1 MGISDKKRAKYE
13 RKIPKAKKRQSKLSR
28 AAGLGA
34 LAGAGGLA
42 GAAIIRKPHLVNP
55 AKFGENIA
63 NAAKKAKNL
72 RAPDLS
78 DPAKRNKYAD
88 KVKDKAFLMSAGAG
102 AVGGIGSLNFAGIQR
117 KEAKL
122 EKK

>member
-1 MGISDKKRAKYE
+1 MAISDKKRAKYE
-13 RKIPKAKKRQSKLSR
+13 RKLPKAKKRQSRLSR

-34 LAGAGGLA
+34 LAGASGLV
-42 GAAIIRKPHLVNP
+42 GAAIIRKPHLANP
-55 AKFGENIA
+55 AKFGENIS
-63 NAAKKAKNL
+63 NAAKKARNL

-78 DPAKRNKYAD
+78 DPAKRAKYAD
-88 KVKDKAFLMSAGAG
+88 KVKDKAFIVGTGSA